1 MGVVHMSVINQ
12 VLLDL
17 EKRRASEADRGVLPE
32 HGRALPEMRQGPR
45 TGLIALIGGLAAVA
59 GVAAWLV
66 LPGLRL
72 PDKTQPPPAAVPRA
86 AATPQNRVVEAAAST
101 GVTADAP
108 LREEAAAS
116 VVKVSESRPDVLSL
130 ELSRA
135 LTLASD
141 SPRRA
146 EGLAE
151 AGAPI
156 TTAEVIAAQPGPAP
170 KARAA
175 SPPKMEKPAPKAA
188 VVAAVKPAAGQPEID
203 KRVRQPTA
211 QQQAE
216 SEYAKATALLH
227 QGRLQEAREAFEAAL
242 RYDPAHLAARQ
253 ALFGLLVEA
262 GDHAAAERVLREA
275 LRLSPGQTGFTMAL
289 ARLQVDRGNNQAA
302 IDTLQKGIAYAQA
315 NADYHAFL
323 AALLQRQQRHEE
335 AVAQFQAALGLKP
348 QSGVWL
354 MGLGMS
360 LQALNRNTEA
370 AEAFRRAKSSGAL
383 NPELQA
389 FVDQRLQQLQ

>member
-1 MGVVHMSVINQ
+1 MSVINQ

-17 EKRRASEADRGVLPE
+17 EKRRASEADRGVLPD
-32 HGRALPEMRQGPR
+32 HVRALPEMRQGPR
-45 TGLIALIGGLAAVA
+45 TGLIALIGGLAAIA

-72 PDKTQPPPAAVPRA
+72 PDKTQSPPAAVPRA
-86 AATPQNRVVEAAAST
+86 AATPQSRVVEAAASS
-101 GVTADAP
+101 GVTADVP

-135 LTLASD
+135 LTLAGD
-141 SPRRA
+141 PPRRA
-146 EGLAE
+146 EALSE

-156 TTAEVIAAQPGPAP
+156 TTAEVIAAQPGPSP
-170 KARAA
+170 KARAVA
-175 SPPKMEKPAPKAA
+175 SSQKVEKPAPKTAI
-188 VVAAVKPAAGQPEID
+188 VAAVKPAVGRPEID
-203 KRVRQPTA
+203 KQVRQPTA

-216 SEYAKATALLH
+216 SDYGKAMALLH
-227 QGRLQEAREAFEAAL
+227 QGKRQEARETFEAAL

-262 GDHAAAERVLREA
+262 GDHVAAERVLQEA

-323 AALLQRQQRHEE
+323 AALLQRQQRHDE

-348 QSGVWL
+348 QAGVWL

-360 LQALNRNTEA
+360 LQALNRNAEA
-370 AEAFRRAKSSGAL
+370 GEAFRRARSSGVL